1 MATYTTNYNLKK
13 PDTTD
18 LVDVA
23 DLNDN
28 ADIIDAALAG
38 KEDTLTFDNT
48 PTANSTNPVTSGGIY
63 IALQNAGV
71 KEYTLT
77 AACWDES
84 QPYMWI
90 NQNATDNRF
99 VWLYATADLTAEG
112 QPLHNAILTG
122 IEVSSDGTTWT
133 DLSADRN
140 LDYQPT
146 VPSKPWLITETTDDF
161 GTCTAVVY
169 GNKST
174 STSSGL
180 FNALYIKIHFIKY
193 TDGGAV

>member
-1 MATYTTNYNLKK
+1 MTYTTNYNLKK
-13 PDTTD
+13 PEATD
-18 LVDVA
+18 PVNVD

-28 ADIIDAALAG
+28 SDIIDENLG
-38 KEDTLTFDNT
+38 T
-48 PTANSTNPVTSGGIY
+48 
-63 IALQNAGV
+63 V

-77 AACWDES
+77 AELWDES

-90 NQNATDNRF
+90 NQNATDHLF

-112 QPLHNAILTG
+112 QPLHNAVLTG

-146 VPSKPWLITETTDDF
+146 VPGKPWLITETSDDF

-169 GNKST
+169 GNKNT
-174 STSSGL
+174 AISSAL
-180 FNALYIKIHFIKY
+180 FNATHIKIHFIKY